1 MSSSGSQA
9 KAETHER
16 ILQAALACFRR
27 KGYNH
32 TTMDD
37 IVAESGLS
45 KGTLYWHFESKDD
58 LLTAVFT
65 STFEAFGEDAI
76 SDIICYET
84 AAEKLRAMAHGAAD
98 FSESLIGYFS
108 LFIEFWISS
117 ERREETSH
125 IWYDLLEQ
133 YQRVLAAIIEEGI
146 QNGEFRP
153 VDAESLAWAFLA
165 TYDGLAAY
173 AEFVPDLDLQCI
185 SQTFVDTILDGLKK
199 GP

>member
-1 MSSSGSQA
+1 MLSSGSQA
-9 KAETHER
+9 KTETHER
-16 ILQAALACFRR
+16 IIQAALACFKR

-45 KGTLYWHFESKDD
+45 KGTLYWHFESKEQLFTAA
-58 LLTAVFT
+58 LL
-65 STFEAFGEDAI
+65 STFEAFEGEALSRALDQ
-76 SDIICYET
+76 ET
-84 AAEKLRAMAHGAAD
+84 VTEKLRVMGEGAVD
-98 FSESLIGYFS
+98 LSESLIGYFS

-117 ERREETSH
+117 EHREETSH

-133 YQRVLAAIIEEGI
+133 YQRVLAAIIEEGV
-146 QNGEFRP
+146 QKGEFRP

-173 AEFVPDLDLQCI
+173 AEFVPDLDLESV
-185 SQTFVDTILDGLKK
+185 SQVFVDTILDGLKREN
-199 GP
+199 